1 MTPLTI
7 NIPDETFSQLK
18 ELADD
23 ALISIEQV
31 VNNMIQAGLEDED
44 TPDEEI
50 IYDIRQALKED
61 LAGDVR
67 PLEDVLDEL
76 RQELMQNANKD

>member
-7 NIPDETFSQLK
+7 NIPDETFLQLK

-23 ALISIEQV
+23 ALISVEQV
-31 VNNMIQAGLEDED
+31 INNLIQAGLEDED

-50 IYDIRQALKED
+50 ISGIRQSLKD
-61 LAGDVR
+61 YVAGNVR
-67 PLEDVLDEL
+67 PLGDVLDEL
-76 RQELMQNANKD
+76 RQEIFANADSD